1 MSVKSLIWKRL
12 NVSVPVIVLLQSDG
26 RNVAPSE
33 IVYFNDSKADTPP
46 FDDIFYLW
54 KVAVKRRVIIVG

>member
-1 MSVKSLIWKRL
+1 MSVCQLS
-12 NVSVPVIVLLQSDG
+12 VLLQSDG

-33 IVYFNDSKADTPP
+33 IVYFDDSKADTPP